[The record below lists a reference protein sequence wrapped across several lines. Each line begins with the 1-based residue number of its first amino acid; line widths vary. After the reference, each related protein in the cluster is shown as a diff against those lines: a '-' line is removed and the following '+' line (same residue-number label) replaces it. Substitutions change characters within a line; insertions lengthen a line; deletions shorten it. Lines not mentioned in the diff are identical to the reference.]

1 MIWIASVFGL
11 ITIGTMMTIVLV
23 SSFGIQFLPMKKL
36 ERYTHAIAGATIL
49 ICGLSIQFLGL

>member
-1 MIWIASVFGL
+1 VIWIASVFGL